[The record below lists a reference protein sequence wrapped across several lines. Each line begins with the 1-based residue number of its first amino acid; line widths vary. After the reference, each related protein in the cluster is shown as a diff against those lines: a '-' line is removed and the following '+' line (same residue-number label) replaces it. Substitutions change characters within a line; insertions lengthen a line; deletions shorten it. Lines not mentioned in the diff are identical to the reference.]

1 MVLDRQR
8 AAASPPF
15 SACLQIR
22 SARAA
27 ARRQDGARVP
37 SPVRER
43 DRVQPIYFTN
53 GFVFDSTEQAADIF
67 AGRRTAR

>member
-27 ARRQDGARVP
+27 ALRQDGGAG
-37 SPVRER
+37 SLPVRER
-43 DRVQPIYFTN
+43 DRVRDHVSPDEALP
-53 GFVFDSTEQAADIF
+53 VA
-67 AGRRTAR
+67 RRRRA